1 MKKIYLVIL
10 LIPLLAISQNV
21 TVTNVKTNDLVYNS
35 TNGLLY
41 VSLSSENGSNSNSIG
56 VLDPINPVLTN
67 AYPVGTNPTV
77 LAISSDG
84 QAIYAGFKNDPVVR
98 KFLTASNTVSTE
110 ISLGSDSN
118 NGNYFAEDIV
128 VMPETANTI
137 AVARKNSG
145 YAPKHEGVAIFDD
158 GVMRTKVSAA
168 HSGANQL
175 EWGSANKLVGY
186 NNETTE
192 FGIRKL
198 NVATDGIPT
207 TTRTS
212 LEQVKGNLTFKI
224 FNNVAYFSNGK
235 VVNTEFTPIY
245 VGTFENVN
253 GPMVYDANTEM
264 IIYADYNI
272 ITGEI
277 TLKHFNSTSLA
288 LDHSFPITQVS
299 GVVKNIITC
308 GNGCYALNTA
318 DNVVVIQNFLGIG
331 TFASG
336 ETLAMYPNP
345 ANEILH
351 IASSKQISNVSICN
365 SLGQVIYNIV
375 FSKASDLDIDVSH
388 LTSGTYFVRI
398 RDDHSETTKKL
409 IKL

>member
-1 MKKIYLVIL
+1 
-10 LIPLLAISQNV
+10 
-21 TVTNVKTNDLVYNS
+21 
-35 TNGLLY
+35 
-41 VSLSSENGSNSNSIG
+41 
-56 VLDPINPVLTN
+56 
-67 AYPVGTNPTV
+67 
-77 LAISSDG
+77 
-84 QAIYAGFKNDPVVR
+84 
-98 KFLTASNTVSTE
+98 
-110 ISLGSDSN
+110 
-118 NGNYFAEDIV
+118 
-128 VMPETANTI
+128 
-137 AVARKNSG
+137 
-145 YAPKHEGVAIFDD
+145 
-158 GVMRTKVSAA
+158 MRTKVSAA

-175 EWGSANKLVGY
+175 EWGSATKLIGY

-212 LEQVKGNLTFKI
+212 LEQVKGNLTFRVY
-224 FNNVAYFSNGK
+224 NNIAYFSNGM
-235 VVNTEFTPIY
+235 VVNTEFTPFY
-245 VGTFENVN
+245 VGAFENVN

-264 IIYADYNI
+264 IIYADYNL

-288 LDHSFPITQVS
+288 LDHSFPITKAS
-299 GVVKNIITC
+299 GEVKNIITC

-336 ETLAMYPNP
+336 ETVAMYPNP
-345 ANEILH
+345 ANDILN

-365 SLGQVIYNIV
+365 SLGQVIYNVV
-375 FSKASDLDIDVSH
+375 FSKASDLDIDISH
-388 LTSGTYFVRI
+388 LTSGTYFVKI